1 MKKTKVQIDRT
12 PSIEEQVQ
20 EYQMRVLVN
29 IEKRQWKAARRNS
42 SEIGRL
48 LWVRA
53 KRQVKHIKAL
63 PIFSNTVECDE
74 KAKS

>member
-1 MKKTKVQIDRT
+1 MKTKIKPDGNVEERVQAL
-12 PSIEEQVQ
+12 
-20 EYQMRVLVN
+20 QMRVLVN

-63 PIFSNTVECDE
+63 PIFSKQVELDE
-74 KAKS
+74 KAKAKP